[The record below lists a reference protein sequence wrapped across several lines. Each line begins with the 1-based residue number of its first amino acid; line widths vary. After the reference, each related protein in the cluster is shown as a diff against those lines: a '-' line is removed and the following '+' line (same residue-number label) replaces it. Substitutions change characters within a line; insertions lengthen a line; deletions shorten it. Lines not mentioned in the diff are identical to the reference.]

1 MKYIL
6 ADQELYPHFMPLTK
20 NRETDLKTPTQ
31 QFIDDQIDYYLILSW
46 YVGILD
52 IYFLE
57 NLSTP

>member
-1 MKYIL
+1 
-6 ADQELYPHFMPLTK
+6 MPLTK